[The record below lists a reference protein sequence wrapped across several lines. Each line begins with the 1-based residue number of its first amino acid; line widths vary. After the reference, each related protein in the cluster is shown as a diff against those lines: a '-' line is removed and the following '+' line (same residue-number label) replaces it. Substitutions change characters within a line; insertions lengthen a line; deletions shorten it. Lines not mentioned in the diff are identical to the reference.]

1 MGAGRWCP
9 DMSEEFVPVKAR
21 LDLLEKTRVLVIGD
35 LMIDR
40 YLWGEVDRISPEAP
54 VPVVRY
60 VREEMRAGGAA
71 NVAHNLSALGCRVGI
86 CGVVGED
93 SAAKRL
99 KDLLEGFG
107 TDTKGLVADP
117 GRPTTEKY
125 RIMAGQQQML
135 RVDREHNGAVSND
148 IADRVRLFLETH
160 GRDYDGIVASDYGKG
175 ILTPAVMQCITAYAR
190 KAGLPVVVDPKGT
203 DYTKYRGV
211 TCITPNESEA
221 AAATRQAAGTD
232 AEALAVARILEAQLD
247 LPYVCVT
254 RGAKGVLAV
263 KGAEYRYLPA
273 RAREVFDVTGAG
285 DTFISA
291 FAALLFAKVPFFDA
305 VEMANVAA
313 GLAVAKLGTSIVT
326 HHELAAALEERSVE
340 VSKVFPANAE
350 GRRTL
355 GELADRLRAQGKRI
369 VFTNGC
375 FDLLHAG
382 HIQYL
387 RDSKAL
393 GDILVV
399 GLNDDGSVRR
409 LKGPTRPVIG
419 QDDRAH
425 LLSALAAVDYVALFS
440 EDTPVELIKTVRPNV
455 LTKGAD
461 YTVNTVVG
469 NELVASWG
477 GEVRLIP
484 LKENRSTSNLIEK
497 IVATAGKQA

>member
-1 MGAGRWCP
+1 LDAAL
-9 DMSEEFVPVKAR
+9 DR
-21 LDLLEKTRVLVIGD
+21 LSKTRVLVIGD

-40 YLWGEVDRISPEAP
+40 YLWGEVDRVSPEAP

-60 VREEMRAGGAA
+60 MREEMRAGGAA
-71 NVAHNLSALGCRVGI
+71 NVAHNLAALGCQVQVCGIVGQ
-86 CGVVGED
+86 D

-99 KDLLEGFG
+99 QDLLLGFG
-107 TDTKGLVADP
+107 VNSSGLLVDP
-117 GRPTTEKY
+117 ARPTTEKY
-125 RIMAGQQQML
+125 RIMAGQQQLL
-135 RVDREHNGAVSND
+135 RVDREDSTAAPPTIVD
-148 IADRVRLFLETH
+148 ELRQFLKTH
-160 GRDYDGIVASDYGKG
+160 ATGCHGIVASDYGKG
-175 ILTPAVMQCITAYAR
+175 LLTPAVMQAIAAFA
-190 KAGLPVVVDPKGT
+190 KQAGIPVVVDPKGS
-203 DYTKYRGV
+203 DYAKYRGV

-221 AAATRQAAGTD
+221 AAATRMAVGTD
-232 AEALAVARILEAQLD
+232 AEALAAAQALKRQLD
-247 LPYVCVT
+247 LPTVCIT
-254 RGAKGVLAV
+254 RGAKGVLAIE
-263 KGAEYRYLPA
+263 GSEHRYLPA

-285 DTFISA
+285 DTFIGA

-305 VEMANVAA
+305 VEWGNVAA

-326 HHELAAALEERSVE
+326 RQELHSAAHQHESTEE
-340 VSKVFPANAE
+340 KIFPADAT
-350 GRRTL
+350 GRQAL
-355 GELADRLRAQGKRI
+355 GDLSDRLRAQGKRI

-387 RDSKAL
+387 QDSKSM
-393 GDILVV
+393 GDVLVV

-419 QDDRAH
+419 QEDRAH
-425 LLSALAAVDYVALFS
+425 LLAALAAVNYVALFS
-440 EDTPVELIKTVRPNV
+440 EDTPVELIKAVKPDV

-461 YTVNTVVG
+461 YTVSTVVG

-497 IVATAGKQA
+497 IVANSKKKA